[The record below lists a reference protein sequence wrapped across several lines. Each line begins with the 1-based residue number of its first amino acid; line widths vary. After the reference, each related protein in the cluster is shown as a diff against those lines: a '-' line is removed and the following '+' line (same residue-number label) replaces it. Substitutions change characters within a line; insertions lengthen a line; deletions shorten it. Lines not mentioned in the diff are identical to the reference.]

1 MKRPATRIATGL
13 LTAVMALPLAACA
26 DTAPRSAQA
35 GAAPARSPLRLE
47 TAPRKANGSGIEVR
61 YQVGPATAPGRVVR
75 VTLVLDGV
83 TDPTGASVRLA
94 ADGGLTLMQDGAP
107 RALPAGRA
115 TTIEVD
121 VTPQGTVPGY
131 LNVFTTQHGTGG
143 VTSIG
148 VPVDSGAATAPA
160 PAANLKT
167 TPDGEKLILIP
178 VK

>member
-1 MKRPATRIATGL
+1 MNRSSSCIAIGL
-13 LTAVMALPLAACA
+13 LTAALVLPLAACA
-26 DTAPRSAQA
+26 DTAVRPTGA
-35 GAAPARSPLRLE
+35 GPAKAPLRLE

-61 YQVGPATAPGRVVR
+61 YQVEPATAPGQTVR

-83 TDPTGASVRLA
+83 TDPTGASVRLSP
-94 ADGGLTLMQDGAP
+94 DGGLVLLQDGAP

-121 VTPQGTVPGY
+121 ATSQGTAPGY
-131 LNVFTTQHGTGG
+131 LSVFTTQHGVGS
-143 VTSIG
+143 VTSIRVSAG
-148 VPVDSGAATAPA
+148 SAAAAIA

-167 TPDGEKLILIP
+167 TPEGEKLIVIP

>member
-1 MKRPATRIATGL
+1 MKHPSACIATGL
-13 LTAVMALPLAACA
+13 LTVVLALPLAACA
-26 DTAPRSAQA
+26 DTASRSV
-35 GAAPARSPLRLE
+35 GVGPAKAPLRME

-61 YQVGPATAPGRVVR
+61 YQVEPATAPGRAVR

-94 ADGGLTLMQDGAP
+94 ADGDLTLLQDGAP

-121 VTPQGTVPGY
+121 AMPQGTAPGY
-131 LNVFTTQHGTGG
+131 LSVFTTQHGVGS
-143 VTSIG
+143 VTSIR
-148 VPVDSGAATAPA
+148 VPAGPGAAAIA
-160 PAANLKT
+160 PAANLKA
-167 TPDGEKLILIP
+167 TPGGEKLIVVP

>member
-1 MKRPATRIATGL
+1 MKRHASCLATGL

-26 DTAPRSAQA
+26 DTTASRSA
-35 GAAPARSPLRLE
+35 GAAPAKAPLRLE

-61 YQVGPATAPGRVVR
+61 YQVATATAPGQTVR

-94 ADGGLTLMQDGAP
+94 ADGALTLLQDGAP

-115 TTIEVD
+115 TTLEVD
-121 VTPQGTVPGY
+121 VTPQGTAPGY
-131 LNVFTTQHGTGG
+131 LSVFTTQHGVGS
-143 VTSIG
+143 VTSIQ
-148 VPVDSGAATAPA
+148 VPTGPGAAVVA

-167 TPDGEKLILIP
+167 TPEGEKLIVIP